1 MHTVER
7 DSRNRCHI
15 PLKLTR
21 IIFSLEED
29 SMWSGTFVEVIIL
42 WALWPVNGIIFFT
55 KENGS
60 SYMNLYHQRS
70 KKKKKGRNHLWSAL
84 TLFSIEFLAFRN
96 AKYKVYCHNPQML
109 AFFYKKKVNRQ
120 RRENNMSLY
129 SVQWGLLERELPVHD
144 KPSKVKP
151 MIFRTQIMH
160 TFGKFVLA
168 LYQ

>member
-21 IIFSLEED
+21 TIFSLEED

-109 AFFYKKKVNRQ
+109 AFFYKKKWIDKEERTMCLFTQCNEVIWRG
-120 RRENNMSLY
+120 SCLY
-129 SVQWGLLERELPVHD
+129 MTNHQKSSQWFSEP
-144 KPSKVKP
+144 K
-151 MIFRTQIMH
+151 
-160 TFGKFVLA
+160 
-168 LYQ
+168 